1 MSFTL
6 EAEGGMACETVL
18 TVLSEL
24 TGVQWPCG
32 RGPECRPN
40 AGRGRDSRDPSQGS
54 RGRCSRSVCC
64 AGSCSAALLGFY
76 RRRDDARLRRDTV
89 GRGA

>member
-32 RGPECRPN
+32 RRSECRPN
-40 AGRGRDSRDPSQGS
+40 AGRGRDSRDSSQGS
-54 RGRCSRSVCC
+54 RGRCSRSVRSAC
-64 AGSCSAALLGFY
+64 SCSAALLGFY
-76 RRRDDARLRRDTV
+76 RWRDDTRFR
-89 GRGA
+89 